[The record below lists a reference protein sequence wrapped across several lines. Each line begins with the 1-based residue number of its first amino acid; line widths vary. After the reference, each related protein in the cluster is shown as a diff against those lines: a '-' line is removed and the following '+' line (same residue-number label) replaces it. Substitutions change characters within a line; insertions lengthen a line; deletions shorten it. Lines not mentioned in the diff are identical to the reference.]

1 MKNNDLTSLSLTA
14 LADGLRRGDFSSR
27 ELCEHFLAEIA
38 AKDGEIGAFL
48 TRSCSHALAA
58 ADECDRRRARGES
71 PDGALA
77 ALFGIPYALKDN
89 ICTKGIRTTCA
100 SRMLEHFVP
109 PYDATVVTRLSGA
122 GGVLLGK
129 LNMDEFAMGASTE
142 HSALAVTRNPRDLT
156 RVPGGSSGGSAAAV
170 AAGLVPYALG
180 SDTGGSVRNP
190 AAFCGVVGMKPT
202 YGTVSRYGLVAFAS
216 SLDQIGPIT
225 KNVRDNALVLSA
237 LVGRDAHDAT
247 SQEHPA
253 PDFCADLDRGVRGL
267 RIGIPSEFFGEDC
280 SRCVRDAVLRAAD
293 VLASLG
299 AILVPLSLPSFDVA
313 LAAYYVI
320 SSAEAS
326 SNLSRFDGVRYG
338 HRAADYKDVESLYC
352 RSRGEGFGSEVKRR
366 ILAGTL
372 ALSVG
377 YYDAYYQK
385 ATEARARLREELTT
399 ILSTCDIILSPTVPT
414 VAHRFGERQDHAQ
427 MLLGDRYTV
436 PANLAGLPA
445 LSLPCGTGEDG
456 LPVGM
461 QLMGAPFS
469 EALLYRVAYAYE
481 RQTKGG
487 DDYE

>member
-1 MKNNDLTSLSLTA
+1 MSMDKRSLSA
-14 LADGLRRGDFSSR
+14 LADGLRRGEFSSR
-27 ELCEHFLAEIA
+27 ELCEYFLAEIA
-38 AKDGEIGAFL
+38 KKDGEIGAFL
-48 TRSCSHALAA
+48 TVSCDHARAA
-58 ADECDRRRARGES
+58 ADECDRRRACGEL
-71 PDGALA
+71 PDGASS
-77 ALFGIPYALKDN
+77 ALFGIPFAAKDN
-89 ICTKGIRTTCA
+89 ICTRGIRTTCA

-109 PYDATVVTRLSGA
+109 PYDATVMTRLAAA

-142 HSALAVTRNPRDLT
+142 YSALQVTRNPRDLS

-170 AAGLVPYALG
+170 AAGLAPYALG

-202 YGTVSRYGLVAFAS
+202 YGAVSRYGLVAFAS

-225 KNVRDNALVLSA
+225 RGVRDNALVLSA
-237 LVGRDAHDAT
+237 LVGRDPHDAT
-247 SQEHPA
+247 SLDHSTL
-253 PDFCADLDRGVRGL
+253 DFCADLDRGVRGL
-267 RIGIPSEFFGEDC
+267 RIGIPAEFFGEDC
-280 SRCVRDAVLRAAD
+280 APDVRHAVLRAAD
-293 VLASLG
+293 VLATLG
-299 AILVPLSLPSFDVA
+299 ATLVPLSLPSFDVA
-313 LAAYYVI
+313 LAAYYVL

-338 HRAADYKDVESLYC
+338 HRAAEYEDIESLYC
-352 RSRGEGFGSEVKRR
+352 RSRGEGFGREVKRR

-385 ATEARARLREELTT
+385 ANEARKKLQGEL
-399 ILSTCDIILSPTVPT
+399 LDVLCACDVILSPTVPT
-414 VAHRFGERQDHAQ
+414 VAHRFGERQDPAQ

-436 PANLAGLPA
+436 SANLAGLPA
-445 LSLPCGTGEDG
+445 LSLPCGTGEGG
-456 LPVGM
+456 LPIGM

-481 RQTKGG
+481 CETKGG
-487 DDYE
+487 DAHE

>member
-1 MKNNDLTSLSLTA
+1 MKINDMTTLSLTA
-14 LADGLRRGDFSSR
+14 LADGLRRGEFSSR
-27 ELCEHFLAEIA
+27 ELCEHFLARIA
-38 AKDGEIGAFL
+38 EKDGEIGAFL
-48 TRSCSHALAA
+48 TKSCDRARAT
-58 ADECDRRRARGES
+58 ADECDRRRARGELS
-71 PDGALA
+71 DGAST
-77 ALFGIPYALKDN
+77 ALFGIPYAAKDN
-89 ICTKGIRTTCA
+89 ICTRGVRTTCA
-100 SRMLEHFVP
+100 SRSLEHFVP
-109 PYDATVVTRLSGA
+109 PYDATVITRLSSA

-142 HSALAVTRNPRDLT
+142 YSALAVTRNPRDPS

-170 AAGLVPYALG
+170 AAGLAPYALG

-202 YGTVSRYGLVAFAS
+202 YGAVSRYGLVAFAS

-225 KNVRDNALVLSA
+225 KTVRDNALVLSA
-237 LVGRDAHDAT
+237 LVGRDARDAT
-247 SQEHPA
+247 SLEHPTA
-253 PDFCADLDRGVRGL
+253 DFCADLNRGVRGL

-280 SRCVRDAVLRAAD
+280 APDVRDAVLRAAD

-299 AILVPLSLPSFDVA
+299 ATLVPLSLPSFDVA

-326 SNLSRFDGVRYG
+326 SNLARFDGVRYG
-338 HRAADYKDVESLYC
+338 HRAAEYEDIDALYC
-352 RSRGEGFGSEVKRR
+352 RSRGEGFGREVKRR

-385 ATEARARLREELTT
+385 ANEARARLREELLD
-399 ILSTCDIILSPTVPT
+399 ILRTCDVILSPTVPT

-469 EALLYRVAYAYE
+469 EGLLYRVAYAYE
-481 RQTKGG
+481 CETKGG
-487 DDYE
+487 DAHE